1 LDINIPLPTKHNLH
15 LPHLNY
21 FKTQT
26 TKTFSKDKELHAIL
40 LKQFL
45 EIVHHHDIMLS
56 KSKMLIYKKKIE
68 FLNMIFVDGAYNW
81 LKIKIIF

>member
-1 LDINIPLPTKHNLH
+1 
-15 LPHLNY
+15 
-21 FKTQT
+21 
-26 TKTFSKDKELHAIL
+26 
-40 LKQFL
+40 
-45 EIVHHHDIMLS
+45 MLS